1 MALALRR
8 PLYRL
13 FGRTGA
19 KAIKAGTLGQH
30 SILAVLAPAVSLVWA
45 TGVSPV
51 AAQENTIAMK
61 RNIFP
66 LLGIAFVVAI
76 ISTGVF
82 YGLFAGKLQSSS
94 GDLAGHAIV
103 VATHDLDRGT
113 VLGAGDL
120 RLSVVPGAL
129 SGSYSKTEDV
139 LGATLLAPVKAD
151 EPLLEERVATR
162 APKSEGA
169 GVVPSGMRAVSLRVS
184 ESDGLLSL
192 LRPGS
197 RVDIQ
202 GVSERNGVVG
212 LRDVLPDAEVLA
224 VSPQTQPIGNRG
236 PVSIVTVLTPAKE
249 ADAVALADSAG
260 RVRLALRNP
269 LDKATSAQPA
279 SSSSPAARATGWD
292 HPVQL
297 HVEVLRASDGAL
309 GELAARLHDPAS
321 DDSLRVAA
329 FPSAEDADHL
339 VRSLEEKHEIEVVS
353 GERLTAGVGRPI
365 SFRAGAKPYQMR
377 LQFVPEAGRDDVRL
391 RVRPEISLPSG
402 AGVATREYDTELPE
416 GSSFLV
422 RGWLKNPGDT
432 KALESLFPGS
442 SWEHRQ
448 LVVLV
453 TANRVR

>member
-1 MALALRR
+1 ML
-8 PLYRL
+8 
-13 FGRTGA
+13 
-19 KAIKAGTLGQH
+19 
-30 SILAVLAPAVSLVWA
+30 
-45 TGVSPV
+45 
-51 AAQENTIAMK
+51 
-61 RNIFP
+61 P

-94 GDLAGHAIV
+94 GDLPGHAIV

-129 SGSYSKTEDV
+129 SGSFSKTEDLV
-139 LGATLLAPVKAD
+139 GATLLAPVKAN
-151 EPLLEERVATR
+151 EALLEERVASR
-162 APKSEGA
+162 EPKPGTSG
-169 GVVPSGMRAVSLRVS
+169 GIVPAGMRAVSLRVS

-197 RVDIQ
+197 RVDIE
-202 GVSERNGVVG
+202 GVLERNGIVE
-212 LRDVLPDAEVLA
+212 LHTALQNAEVLS
-224 VSPQTQPIGNRG
+224 VSPQTQQIGNRG
-236 PVSIVTVLTPAKE
+236 PVSIVTVLTPASE
-249 ADAVALADSAG
+249 ADAVALADSGG
-260 RVRLALRNP
+260 RIRLALRNP
-269 LDKATSAQPA
+269 LDKGTAAHTG
-279 SSSSPAARATGWD
+279 SSTSPAAHATSWD

-297 HVEVLRASDGAL
+297 HVEVLRASDAAL
-309 GELAARLHDPAS
+309 GELASQLNDPAA

-329 FPSAEDADHL
+329 FHSAGDAEHL

-353 GERLTAGVGRPI
+353 RERLTAGVGRPI

-377 LQFVPEAGRDDVRL
+377 LQFSPESAGGNIRL
-391 RVRPEISLPSG
+391 RVKPEISLPSG
-402 AGVATREYDTELPE
+402 AGIATRKYDAGLPE

-422 RGWLKNPGDT
+422 RGWLRNPADSKT
-432 KALESLFPGS
+432 LDRLFPGN

-448 LVVLV
+448 MVVLV